1 MNVKQSLIFDYFLIE
16 FKYYQ
21 NKHYE
26 TIGPLSTKK
35 GNFITS
41 LKNPYSSKA

>member
-1 MNVKQSLIFDYFLIE
+1 MNVKQCLLFDYCLIE
-16 FKYYQ
+16 FKCYQ
-21 NKHYE
+21 NKNYE
-26 TIGPLSTKK
+26 TIGPLSTKI